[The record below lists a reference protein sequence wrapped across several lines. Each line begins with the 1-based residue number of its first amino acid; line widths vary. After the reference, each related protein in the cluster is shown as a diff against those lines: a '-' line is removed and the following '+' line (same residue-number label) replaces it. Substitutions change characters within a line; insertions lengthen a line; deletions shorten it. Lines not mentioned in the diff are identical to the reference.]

1 MTQWHSIPLTLTSS
15 GEIDRP
21 SYGSGTLERAGVKLS
36 ANVQMTHLKQKGKE
50 KAVGTEIL
58 VLNDPLTD
66 SLPSHLVRP
75 DAGRVEVGVSSC
87 WV

>member
-1 MTQWHSIPLTLTSS
+1 MTHSIPLTLTSS

-21 SYGSGTLERAGVKLS
+21 TYGSGTLERAGVKLS

-58 VLNDPLTD
+58 VLVFNWSVDRFAAISPGEAWD
-66 SLPSHLVRP
+66 R
-75 DAGRVEVGVSSC
+75 
-87 WV
+87 